1 MLDISRDFYPLII
14 LEQGN
19 NPTTTVGR
27 FTIPARSSV
36 KNCKLWTAHNHRW
49 DVHHDI
55 HGTVERNPKW
65 EKRRNIMRYHDIM
78 TDPNPWHHLGLK
90 WPKSSEIQVVNLQ
103 NCGLTMIPEIPLPRQ
118 HMTWISAL
126 PDTIFRVGWCWLI
139 EICLGMITAIPMK
152 SNILALIWDGGYTA
166 NSSSP
171 SDRKDSRISG
181 KAHSCARNSVKNEKG
196 RVMVREYFRDIALE
210 W

>member
-36 KNCKLWTAHNHRW
+36 KNCKLWSAHNHRW

-65 EKRRNIMRYHDIM
+65 AKRRNIMRHHDIM
-78 TDPNPWHHLGLK
+78 TDPNTRHHLGLK

-103 NCGLTMIPEIPLPRQ
+103 NCGLTMIPEIHLPRQ
-118 HMTWISAL
+118 HDMNQCPSWYHVSSWLMLVDRDLFRHDYSNPHEIKHFDTDMAGWWIYRR
-126 PDTIFRVGWCWLI
+126 F
-139 EICLGMITAIPMK
+139 K
-152 SNILALIWDGGYTA
+152 
-166 NSSSP
+166 
-171 SDRKDSRISG
+171 
-181 KAHSCARNSVKNEKG
+181 
-196 RVMVREYFRDIALE
+196 
-210 W
+210 